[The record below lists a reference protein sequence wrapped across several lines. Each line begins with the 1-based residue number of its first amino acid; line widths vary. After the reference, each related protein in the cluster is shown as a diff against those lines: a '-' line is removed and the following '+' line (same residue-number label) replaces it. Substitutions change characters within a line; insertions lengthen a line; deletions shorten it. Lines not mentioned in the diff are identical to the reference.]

1 MAYID
6 TSSVP
11 TGMISPVLASPT
23 STQPPTP
30 LMQNEAAGTTLLVTS
45 QPIVASPVS
54 SQISPQPS
62 STQSSK
68 TQPSP
73 QQSIQMSPG
82 KISKYIFTLKRHNE
96 TNDFKM
102 TTVGVQ
108 VVLFKNAL
116 KISISFHILWKRWRL
131 DRYYCLQNLTGFEKA
146 TFSLALKKKIEM
158 DVVGGPQRSSIW
170 LTNYID
176 RTW

>member
-1 MAYID
+1 MVKFSDTDKYLGVIIQVCTLNYGSLAGILGWNLPKCAERATLRISWSSIWLLWSLLQMLGVCWQLQSFICSISVWSRKRPKRRMAYID

-45 QPIVASPVS
+45 QPIVSSPVS

-82 KISKYIFTLKRHNE
+82 KISK
-96 TNDFKM
+96 
-102 TTVGVQ
+102 
-108 VVLFKNAL
+108 
-116 KISISFHILWKRWRL
+116 
-131 DRYYCLQNLTGFEKA
+131 
-146 TFSLALKKKIEM
+146 
-158 DVVGGPQRSSIW
+158 
-170 LTNYID
+170 
-176 RTW
+176 

>member
-82 KISKYIFTLKRHNE
+82 KISKYIFTLKRQNE
-96 TNDFKM
+96 TNDFIM
-102 TTVGVQ
+102 TSVDIQ
-108 VVLFKNAL
+108 VCCSKLCG
-116 KISISFHILWKRWRL
+116 R
-131 DRYYCLQNLTGFEKA
+131 
-146 TFSLALKKKIEM
+146 
-158 DVVGGPQRSSIW
+158 
-170 LTNYID
+170 
-176 RTW
+176 